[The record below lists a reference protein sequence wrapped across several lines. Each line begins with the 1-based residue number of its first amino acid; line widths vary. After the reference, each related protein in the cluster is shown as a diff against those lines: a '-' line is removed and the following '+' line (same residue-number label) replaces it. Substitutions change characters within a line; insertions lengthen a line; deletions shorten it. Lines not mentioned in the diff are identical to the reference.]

1 MWVKDKIDNRKVN
14 RPILRGSMAKKRFDE
29 LEVGG
34 YYKWWNPVTKT
45 DNYFKVAEKR
55 PQMISVGGF
64 YKDGPLD
71 DEKPYPYTSLFP
83 DDKGRLDDDVPLKY
97 KRKLDRFEKELIL
110 KDGDV
115 LQSYSSL
122 EKMHHYYR
130 IVKRTAKTATVE
142 RLKPM
147 VIGEDKYGRLGLV
160 PSSEAM
166 GQPKR

>member
-1 MWVKDKIDNRKVN
+1 MWVKDRIDNRKVN

-34 YYKWWNPVTKT
+34 HYKGWNRVTKT
-45 DNYFKVAEKR
+45 DYYFKVGEKR

-71 DEKPYPYTSLFP
+71 DEKPHPYDALFP
-83 DDKGRLDDDVPLKY
+83 DDKGGFDDDVPLKY
-97 KRKLDRFEKELIL
+97 KRKLDRYEKELIL

-115 LQSYSSL
+115 LQSNWG
-122 EKMHHYYR
+122 EKRHHYYR
-130 IVKRTAKTATVE
+130 IVKRTKKTATVE
-142 RLKPM
+142 RLKPK
-147 VIGEDKYGRLGLV
+147 VIGVDKDGYLGLV

-166 GQPKR
+166 SQPKR